1 MCVGQVL
8 LEQYRSVIYHWEA
21 LELNFSIHKDGQ
33 WWRGGKKSAT
43 EKSEFATRISWW
55 QMPGVICHWWQ
66 KFATSGK

>member
-43 EKSEFATRISWW
+43 EKSEFATRHLP
-55 QMPGVICHWWQ
+55 PG
-66 KFATSGK
+66 